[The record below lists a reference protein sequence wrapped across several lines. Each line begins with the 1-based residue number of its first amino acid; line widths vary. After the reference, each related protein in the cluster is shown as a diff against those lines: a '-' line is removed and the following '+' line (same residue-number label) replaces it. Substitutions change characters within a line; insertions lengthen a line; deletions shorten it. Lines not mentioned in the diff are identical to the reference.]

1 MLLKENQPHRANLN
15 HSASNK
21 PTINHQ
27 IYTNQQFKEGLINL
41 QEKKNQNTN
50 KYEKIISSL

>member
-21 PTINHQ
+21 PTINQ
-27 IYTNQQFKEGLINL
+27 LYTNQQFKEGLINL

>member
-15 HSASNK
+15 HSASTK
-21 PTINHQ
+21 PTINQ
-27 IYTNQQFKEGLINL
+27 LYTNQQFKEGLINL